1 MKTLVGVGVGPGDPE
16 LVTMKAVRVL
26 RAADVVVVPV
36 LGGVPG
42 SGRAESIVRQ
52 YVADERIKRL
62 EFALDDTGGV
72 TPRRTA
78 AWRDAAAAV
87 VAEFANGAAT
97 VAFGTLG
104 DPNLY
109 STFSYLAQTVR
120 GVAPDVRIETV
131 AGITAMQD
139 LASRAGISLAEGTEP
154 VTLVPLNASADVLDR
169 ALAHGGTVIGYKLGA
184 KASPAASVLRDRLA
198 ADGRLDRAVIGARLG
213 LPGEQI
219 TPAADFLAPP
229 AAPPAPAAGS
239 PVRAVDSQVR
249 TGSAVPAGSPASTA
263 SPAPPATRNI
273 SDISGYEAGEWADDV
288 EEKSLAEEKGPD
300 SGALPST
307 ELKVSTDPSAEPTVS
322 TKSRAAEGQQGA
334 ARPPDG
340 SMGRQG
346 SVGSVGAVGKAGL
359 KTDIPYLSTLIVPA
373 LRHPGT
379 GSSLDGRMN
388 VAATRSH
395 AGVCD
400 IDPVAAEER
409 PCGGRPGTADEKRPR
424 EVGERPRKPHGRVT
438 FVGAGPGAA
447 ELLTLRGAQVIADAD
462 VVIWASSLVH
472 PDVLKHAQ
480 HVAEIVD
487 SAVLPMEGV
496 LPYYQ
501 RAARDGLR
509 IARIH
514 SGDPSLWGAI
524 QEQLGQCERLG
535 LDTEIVPG
543 VSSFTAVAARIGRE
557 LTIPE
562 IAQSVILTRLGG
574 GKTPMPP
581 RERVADFARHGTTM
595 ALFLSAAR
603 SGQLQD
609 ELLAG
614 GYQPG
619 TPCVVAFQ
627 VTWPDE
633 LILHCE
639 LADLAAT
646 IREHKL
652 WKHTL
657 VLIGPGLAAAD
668 GSRSHLYHP
677 GHFHGYRKADRN
689 ARKELRATR
698 KTAT

>member
-1 MKTLVGVGVGPGDPE
+1 MKTLIGVGMGPGDPE

-26 RAADVVVVPV
+26 READVVVVPV
-36 LGGVPG
+36 LGGVAEP
-42 SGRAESIVRQ
+42 GRAEGIVRA
-52 YVADERIKRL
+52 YVAGDRIRRL

-72 TPRRTA
+72 TPRRAA

-87 VAEFANGAAT
+87 AAEFDGGAER

-120 GVAPDVRIETV
+120 ELVPGVQVETV

-139 LASRAGISLAEGTEP
+139 LAARSGISLAEGTEP
-154 VTLVPLNASADVLDR
+154 LTLVPLNASPEVLDQ
-169 ALAHGGTVIGYKLGA
+169 ALAHGGAVVGYKLGA
-184 KASPAASVLRDRLA
+184 KASPPPSALRDRLA
-198 ADGRLDRAVIGARLG
+198 AAGRLDGAVIGARLG

-219 TPAADFLAPP
+219 TPAATLLPESPP
-229 AAPPAPAAGS
+229 P
-239 PVRAVDSQVR
+239 
-249 TGSAVPAGSPASTA
+249 SASTTPAG
-263 SPAPPATRNI
+263 RI
-273 SDISGYEAGEWADDV
+273 S
-288 EEKSLAEEKGPD
+288 
-300 SGALPST
+300 
-307 ELKVSTDPSAEPTVS
+307 
-322 TKSRAAEGQQGA
+322 
-334 ARPPDG
+334 
-340 SMGRQG
+340 
-346 SVGSVGAVGKAGL
+346 
-359 KTDIPYLSTLIVPA
+359 DIPYLSTLIVPA
-373 LRHPGT
+373 LRRPGA
-379 GSSLDGRMN
+379 GSSLANRVDVPTRRPYARGWDN
-388 VAATRSH
+388 DAVEIGAARGVG
-395 AGVCD
+395 AG
-400 IDPVAAEER
+400 
-409 PCGGRPGTADEKRPR
+409 
-424 EVGERPRKPHGRVT
+424 GERRGSVT

-447 ELLTLRGAQVIADAD
+447 DLLTLRGAQAIGAADI
-462 VVIWASSLVH
+462 VIWASSLVH
-472 PDVLKHAQ
+472 PDVPRHAAAG
-480 HVAEIVD
+480 AEIVD
-487 SAVLPMEGV
+487 SAALPMEGV
-496 LPYYQ
+496 LPYYE

-509 IARIH
+509 VARVH

-524 QEQLGQCERLG
+524 QEQLEQCERLG
-535 LDTEIVPG
+535 LGTEIVPG

-562 IAQSVILTRLGG
+562 VAQSVILTRLGG

-581 RERVADFARHGTTM
+581 AERVAEFARHGTTM

-614 GYQPG
+614 GYPPD

-633 LILHCE
+633 LILHCA

-657 VLIGPGLAAAD
+657 VLVGPGLAAG

-677 GHFHGYRKADRN
+677 GHFHGHRKADRQ
-689 ARKELRATR
+689 ARRELRGTR
-698 KTAT
+698 P